1 MSKKSYPLFEPLPYY
16 MSAMGMAGAR
26 FIEGAPEPVATPDPV
41 TLPAATPDPKDEAL
55 GEGGIKALQ
64 SERDARAKA
73 EKDLADARTQLQQI
87 EDAKLSDIQKAQ
99 KEAADAAARVTAL
112 ESANARLSALAKYPV
127 AEEYQDLVTGTDA
140 ASYEASAKRVS
151 ELVAKTQTPGTPKPD
166 PSGGARS
173 EKTGTL
179 AEQIAAAEKAGDKS
193 ATASLK
199 AQQLGALASNRT

>member
-1 MSKKSYPLFEPLPYY
+1 M
-16 MSAMGMAGAR
+16 
-26 FIEGAPEPVATPDPV
+26 PEPITPDP
-41 TLPAATPDPKDEAL
+41 AAAPVVEPVVTPDPAPKDEAL

-99 KEAADAAARVTAL
+99 KDASDAAARVTAL
-112 ESANARLSALAKYPV
+112 ESANARLTALAKYPV
-127 AEEYQDLVTGTDA
+127 LEDYQDLVTGTDA

-151 ELVAKTQTPGTPKPD
+151 ELLARTQAPGTPKPD
-166 PSGGARS
+166 PSGGPRN

-193 ATASLK
+193 AVGVLK
-199 AQQLGALASNRT
+199 AQQLGSLANNQT